1 MKRWIAL
8 CLSLLL
14 LAALSACG
22 QEPDKEQET
31 MEQKTE
37 EDSGMAEIGTGEKT
51 DPDAVTVSTVA
62 ELIKT
67 IAPDAYIIL
76 APGTYN
82 FSTITEEEIADC
94 SNYVDKDYLL
104 KYENLMISDVTG
116 LTLEA
121 AEDGMVE
128 LVTEN
133 GGASVLEIAKSDNV
147 TLRGLTC
154 GHEVERGKCDGSV
167 LYAEDCKNLTIE
179 DCRLY
184 GCGTDGIWTQRVDGL
199 TVTGT
204 EIYECTHGL
213 VYLFHTDNVTF
224 RDCNMHD
231 STGYDMIKLQNGW
244 NILFD
249 GCNITDNF
257 VYYETSALISRTA
270 QFQTE

>member
-1 MKRWIAL
+1 MDRAVLVAPAAGCIV
-8 CLSLLL
+8 CLW
-14 LAALSACG
+14 AG
-22 QEPDKEQET
+22 PD
-31 MEQKTE
+31 
-37 EDSGMAEIGTGEKT
+37 S
-51 DPDAVTVSTVA
+51 VTVSAVA

-76 APGTYN
+76 APDTYN

-116 LTLEA
+116 L
-121 AEDGMVE
+121 
-128 LVTEN
+128 
-133 GGASVLEIAKSDNV
+133 

-184 GCGTDGIWTQRVDGL
+184 GCGTGGIWTQRVDGL

-204 EIYECTHGL
+204 EIYECNHGL

-231 STGYDMIKLQNGW
+231 STGYDMI
-244 NILFD
+244 
-249 GCNITDNF
+249 
-257 VYYETSALISRTA
+257 
-270 QFQTE
+270 